1 MSVGPTGGLGS
12 EPPRPES
19 APEPKGDLRRV
30 FLGPDGIRAGWSILL
45 FIALTFAIGFVIVVA
60 LRYVARR
67 VGHFPAPQSAVG
79 AIINDLVTIL
89 PILGATAI
97 MARIEG
103 RTTLDYGL
111 RDGQWLRRFATG
123 AAWGFVLI
131 SFLIG
136 LLRVTGHLAF
146 DGQLIH
152 GQMILTDALLLG
164 VVFLLVGVTEEVT
177 FRGYLQYTAARG
189 IGFWPAAIL
198 LSFGFGG
205 AHLFNPGEHLFG
217 AFAAGF
223 AGFVFCYP
231 LYRLGSLW
239 WSIGAHFAWDW
250 GQSYFYG
257 VPDSGLMFPGHLQAT
272 HPVGPDWL
280 SGGTVGPEGSIFVI
294 LAFGLVIPIVAL
306 TTRGRSTWPP
316 PAPARLADISH

>member
-1 MSVGPTGGLGS
+1 M
-12 EPPRPES
+12 
-19 APEPKGDLRRV
+19 
-30 FLGPDGIRAGWSILL
+30 GPDGIRAGWSILL
-45 FIALTFAIGFVIVVA
+45 FIALTFAIGFVCLVA
-60 LRYVARR
+60 LRQYAHRFGPPPGPETVA
-67 VGHFPAPQSAVG
+67 G
-79 AIINDLVTIL
+79 ALLSDLLTIV

-97 MARIEG
+97 MGRIEG
-103 RTTLDYGL
+103 RSTLDYGL
-111 RDGQWLRRFATG
+111 RDRHWLRRFAAG

-136 LLRVTGHLAF
+136 LLRLTGHLAF

-152 GQMILTDALLLG
+152 GRMILTDALLLG

-189 IGFWPAAIL
+189 IGFWLAAVL
-198 LSFGFGG
+198 LSAVFGSV
-205 AHLFNPGEHLFG
+205 HLFNPGEHPFG

-223 AGFVFCYP
+223 AGFIFCYP

-272 HPVGPDWL
+272 HPIGPDWL

-294 LAFGLVIPIVAL
+294 LAFGLVVPIIAF
-306 TTRGRSTWPP
+306 TTRGRTTWPP
-316 PAPARLADISH
+316 PALSAGLADISH